1 MSIATPPVSFNKV
14 SSTCLK
20 TLKVLQIN
28 LGRTK
33 AANDTLHP
41 TSDKLQSDLLLLQEP
56 YIYDSQIKGIP
67 QSWSIFNSISN
78 KAAVII
84 PSRQLHVALISCKQN
99 TVAVK
104 IQTGQQPTTFI
115 SAYSSPYS
123 NIQETLLEIQEI
135 ISSLPREKIFIGA
148 DLNGHNTL
156 WGYSDVN
163 SSGTAIEEFI
173 LANNLFINNSSDAP
187 PTFTRNS
194 SKGWPDLSL
203 CTQQMIGEIANWE
216 VLEEPSLSDHHYIEI
231 TIDSSVKNCT
241 FTRYKTRHG
250 NHNIFLKNL
259 KPYVNSLLRAF
270 RNSQNE
276 KDINEATN
284 LLQNCVIE
292 ACNKS
297 YRTKNQNLSPTP
309 NWYTQD
315 LEIEKNRLKALRR
328 RAQRAPQDQRNARFQ
343 FHKEEL
349 KKKAIKPAEL
359 IALNNQDPSGNHLKI
374 AQDILEKIFPHP
386 ANSNSSTYIP
396 PCTAN
401 DCPFTKGE
409 VATVIHHLSKGKAPG
424 PDGIDNIIIQQ
435 IFKKFPFLLMELFNT
450 CLKLAKFP
458 DPLKVGNII
467 LFHKHGKS
475 KTEASSYRP
484 ISLLPTIGK
493 VLEKLLTQ
501 RLNFHLEK
509 NNRLSNLQ
517 YGFREGRSTEMAITK
532 LLDTIR
538 KGKANGDHV
547 LVLSIDIKGAFD
559 NIQHSAIASYLDN
572 SKCPANIVNIFK
584 NLLQNRKVILNTCE
598 GPAIRDQKQ
607 GCPQGSCS
615 GPALW
620 NLVANEILQENW
632 PINTSIQAF
641 ADDFVLVSHAPT
653 RVQLESQ
660 INESIA
666 KFSTWTSKN
675 QLQISAEKTN
685 YLLISKLVRGPT
697 IRWQGE
703 RIKRAHAIKYLG
715 IYIDEKMNWNTH
727 LKAQSTRATQLY
739 HNLLKIAGKS
749 WGVPL
754 IHRRTLY
761 KTVTERVLAHGAV
774 AWCLEPTVRIARKLS
789 TIQRPFLL
797 AISGAYRI
805 TSTAALQV
813 ILGIPPLHLQLQ
825 REARGTALFR
835 LRLPLSTN
843 ISDIDPSEI
852 EEKATGWST
861 HPSEHLSPTQIS
873 LDDGGNI
880 NTGLRIYTDGS
891 KTERG
896 VGAAFCVLTDVN
908 ITHRWSTRLSL
919 RNTVFQAEILALLKA
934 VEHAVSLPTQ
944 QLTILVDNQA
954 SINSAANP
962 KSHNSIARK
971 IFKLLHSHP
980 HIRVSWIKAHAG
992 YIGNE
997 EADRLAKEAA
1007 ETENFPE
1014 TPLELTKSFIKTF
1027 LRQKMLATWQMA
1039 WDDGDTGRLIHNI
1052 IPKVSLHPIN
1062 WTRNEV
1068 LFFTGHGPFPSF
1080 LHRFNLAETSFCSCG
1095 EIGTPIHYAT
1105 VCLLTTSYHMAP
1117 PNQQHQP
1124 IWFRRVANNSTSRR
1138 KIHNLLH
1145 FLQRET
1151 SLFRPDP
1158 N

>member
-1 MSIATPPVSFNKV
+1 MRKPHTILVYPAKDSSEATSVEEILKNTIRPEANVKIREFTKVKNQGVAVSCDSVKDIQSIISRLDGDNSAKEKVSHRMPGKRHPNIILYDLPNTITDQEVQEALRTYTEDGENLRTRFKLKGRKPDTSYWVMAPRQHFLQLKRFRKIAVNWNMFQIKEFFHVKRCQFCQAFGHTRQNCKYTVPNCGICADRHSTSYCRSNFQLCINCEESNRNSATPPVSFNKV

-67 QSWSIFNSISN
+67 HSWNIFSSISN

-84 PSRQLHVALISCKQN
+84 PSRQLHAALISCKQN

-135 ISSLPREKIFIGA
+135 ISSLPRENIFIGA
-148 DLNGHNTL
+148 DLNDHNTL
-156 WGYSDVN
+156 WGYSDVD
-163 SSGTAIEEFI
+163 SRGTAIEEFI

-203 CTQQMIGEIANWE
+203 CTQQMIGEIANWK
-216 VLEEPSLSDHHYIEI
+216 VLEEPSLSDHHYIAI

-241 FTRYKTRHG
+241 FT
-250 NHNIFLKNL
+250 
-259 KPYVNSLLRAF
+259 

-349 KKKAIKPAEL
+349 KKFMRKVKTAKNSGWKSFCTIATNPYGAHYKAAFRKAIKPAEL
-359 IALNNQDPSGNHLKI
+359 IALNNHDPSGNHLKI

-396 PCTAN
+396 PCTAI

-424 PDGIDNIIIQQ
+424 PDGTDQQ
-435 IFKKFPFLLMELFNT
+435 KWPSRNSWIPSTRGRQVVITYWCFRSTLRVPLTIFST
-450 CLKLAKFP
+450 A
-458 DPLKVGNII
+458 
-467 LFHKHGKS
+467 
-475 KTEASSYRP
+475 
-484 ISLLPTIGK
+484 
-493 VLEKLLTQ
+493 Q
-501 RLNFHLEK
+501 FHLT
-509 NNRLSNLQ
+509 L
-517 YGFREGRSTEMAITK
+517 
-532 LLDTIR
+532 TIVN
-538 KGKANGDHV
+538 A
-547 LVLSIDIKGAFD
+547 
-559 NIQHSAIASYLDN
+559 QQT
-572 SKCPANIVNIFK
+572 VNIFK
-584 NLLQNRKVILNTCE
+584 NLLQNRKVILNSCE

-615 GPALW
+615 GPSLW
-620 NLVANEILQENW
+620 NLVVNEILQENW

-653 RVQLESQ
+653 RVQLGSQ

-703 RIKRAHAIKYLG
+703 RIKRAHPIKYLG

-749 WGVPL
+749 
-754 IHRRTLY
+754 
-761 KTVTERVLAHGAV
+761 
-774 AWCLEPTVRIARKLS
+774 
-789 TIQRPFLL
+789 
-797 AISGAYRI
+797 
-805 TSTAALQV
+805 
-813 ILGIPPLHLQLQ
+813 
-825 REARGTALFR
+825 
-835 LRLPLSTN
+835 
-843 ISDIDPSEI
+843 
-852 EEKATGWST
+852 
-861 HPSEHLSPTQIS
+861 
-873 LDDGGNI
+873 
-880 NTGLRIYTDGS
+880 
-891 KTERG
+891 
-896 VGAAFCVLTDVN
+896 
-908 ITHRWSTRLSL
+908 
-919 RNTVFQAEILALLKA
+919 
-934 VEHAVSLPTQ
+934 
-944 QLTILVDNQA
+944 
-954 SINSAANP
+954 
-962 KSHNSIARK
+962 
-971 IFKLLHSHP
+971 
-980 HIRVSWIKAHAG
+980 
-992 YIGNE
+992 
-997 EADRLAKEAA
+997 
-1007 ETENFPE
+1007 
-1014 TPLELTKSFIKTF
+1014 
-1027 LRQKMLATWQMA
+1027 
-1039 WDDGDTGRLIHNI
+1039 
-1052 IPKVSLHPIN
+1052 
-1062 WTRNEV
+1062 
-1068 LFFTGHGPFPSF
+1068 
-1080 LHRFNLAETSFCSCG
+1080 
-1095 EIGTPIHYAT
+1095 
-1105 VCLLTTSYHMAP
+1105 
-1117 PNQQHQP
+1117 
-1124 IWFRRVANNSTSRR
+1124 
-1138 KIHNLLH
+1138 
-1145 FLQRET
+1145 
-1151 SLFRPDP
+1151 
-1158 N
+1158 